1 MLSASNR
8 PFVTWTFD
16 THCASMEWK
25 TPPSV
30 PLSATSIAATS
41 SSSSVAVVQ
50 DADLIIVGVFAPPTK
65 DDDNNNDE
73 KDEDDK
79 EEEIESIVFTGIAKQ
94 LDEELGGALSELA
107 NDNSKAFQNGSTAG
121 SMTPA
126 LRIAS
131 TGGGKTKRCIL
142 LGLGAE
148 GKVSKD
154 GTPPKME
161 PSSIMKVGG
170 AVASAIHDQKKITT
184 CNVLLPTNITQGITT
199 QSMLTDFSTA
209 YYSGLYVDNR
219 YRTGKKIELKAETV
233 QGVTLYLEENN
244 TSDDIT
250 TIGQEAIAT
259 GLAIASGCALTKD
272 IVNAPHNVL
281 NSESLAETAQRIAAE
296 SGGSITCTIL
306 GKEECEA
313 RGMGAYLGVARGS
326 ETEPQFIHLTYKPD
340 GEIK

>member
-1 MLSASNR
+1 MEWNASPSVALSAS
-8 PFVTWTFD
+8 
-16 THCASMEWK
+16 
-25 TPPSV
+25 
-30 PLSATSIAATS
+30 AAS
-41 SSSSVAVVQ
+41 SSSAVQ
-50 DADLIIVGVFAPPTK
+50 DADLIIVGVFAPPAK
-65 DDDNNNDE
+65 DDDDDGDE
-73 KDEDDK
+73 KEDK
-79 EEEIESIVFTGIAKQ
+79 EEDMEPIVFTGIAKR
-94 LDEELGGALSELA
+94 LDEELGGALTELA
-107 NDNSKAFQNGSTAG
+107 VENSKAFQNGGSAAG

-131 TGGGKTKRCIL
+131 AATTGGKTKRYIL

-148 GKVSKD
+148 GKVSNE
-154 GTPPKME
+154 GVPPKME
-161 PSSIMKVGG
+161 ASSIMKVGG
-170 AVASAIHDQKKITT
+170 AIASAIHEQKKITT
-184 CNVLLPTNITQGITT
+184 CNVLLPSKITEGITSK
-199 QSMLTDFSTA
+199 SMLTDFSTA

-219 YRTGKKIELKAETV
+219 YRTGKKIELKAENV
-233 QGVTLYLEENN
+233 RGVTLYLEN
-244 TSDDIT
+244 TADNDDDFT

-259 GLAIASGCALTKD
+259 GLAIASGCSLTKD

-326 ETEPQFIHLTYKPD
+326 ETEPQFIHLTYKPE